1 MRLSAG
7 LTFDDLRRDML
18 AIMARV
24 APEVSQEPYL
34 VRHRDLPGLPEPI
47 ETGAYAS
54 AQPCP
59 ATVASLRAAGIWRGP
74 APIVVFVSA
83 LDGRLEAYARFIHEL
98 AHLLPFR
105 PVLEA
110 GTRAVDLDQARVQYA
125 AWATAPDYHV
135 ADLPRWAPHH
145 GRDYLRVVCHVWFRA
160 LRLCSLDVPTR
171 FVLHH
176 EYDLS
181 PLGSY
186 VDALTPEL
194 RTTDTSTPFAEI
206 AALPMPEAFRELF
219 DDDKARWAR
228 QETRDE

>member
-18 AIMARV
+18 AITARV
-24 APEVSQEPYL
+24 APEVSQVPYL
-34 VRHRDLPGLPEPI
+34 VRQRDLPGLPEPI

-59 ATVASLRAAGIWRGP
+59 AVVEALGAAGIWRGP
-74 APIVVFVSA
+74 APIVVFVSP
-83 LDGRLEAYARFIHEL
+83 LDGRLEAYGRFVHEL

-125 AWATAPDYHV
+125 AWAIAPDYHV

-160 LRLCSLDVPTR
+160 LRLCSLDIPTR
-171 FVLHH
+171 FVLHP

-181 PLGSY
+181 PLGDY
-186 VDALTPEL
+186 IERLTPEL
-194 RTTDTSTPFAEI
+194 LATDPSTPFAEI
-206 AALPMPEAFRELF
+206 LALPMPQPFLDLF
-219 DDDKARWAR
+219 ERDKAAWLQA
-228 QETRDE
+228 QEKP